1 MTQARV
7 LMTKVE
13 LQATERRCSLG
24 AFVIV
29 HTEGISGLHS
39 YFHSSSISFNF
50 TLEEFNLAFGVI
62 SI

>member
-1 MTQARV
+1 MAPPHV

-13 LQATERRCSLG
+13 PQTTERRRLLG
-24 AFVIV
+24 ASLIV

-39 YFHSSSISFNF
+39 YFHSSSISFK
-50 TLEEFNLAFGVI
+50 LALGEFNLAFGVI